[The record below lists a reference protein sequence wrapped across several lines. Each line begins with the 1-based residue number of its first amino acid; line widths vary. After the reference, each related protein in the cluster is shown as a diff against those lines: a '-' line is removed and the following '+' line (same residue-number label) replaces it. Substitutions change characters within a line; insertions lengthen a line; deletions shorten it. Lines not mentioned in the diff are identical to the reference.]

1 MDKDLWDQ
9 MTKFTPLSK
18 MINEALLP
26 NLKKVED
33 NIWVVKDFIKDT
45 ERQMYVDY
53 AESLEEEK
61 WWEKNKNWWL
71 GKFVVIDES
80 SPLKDISQTILNRVK
95 PFLNDNIHLGAFGSL
110 HRIKEGQGMF
120 IHTDN
125 PTEVRDIHDE
135 DGNKVGEGSG
145 YNNYAMLAIVVYLND
160 FNGGELFFPS
170 LKIDYKAEAGD
181 LVLFPGTGKE
191 YDHGVR
197 PLLPGPTRY
206 VTTGFG
212 YHENAEELKKAQY
225 VFEDTK
231 TGQFL
236 EADPT
241 T

>member
-18 MINEALLP
+18 MINEDALP
-26 NLKKVED
+26 NLNKVEE
-33 NIWVVKDFIKDT
+33 NIWVIKDFIKDA
-45 ERQMYVDY
+45 ERQAYVDY
-53 AESLEEEK
+53 AESLEESK

-71 GKFVVIDES
+71 GKFVVIDEK
-80 SPLKDISQTILNRVK
+80 SPLKELSQTILNRVK
-95 PFLNDNIHLGAFGSL
+95 PFLNSSIHLGAFGSL
-110 HRIKEGQGMF
+110 HRITEGQGMF

-125 PTEVRDIHDE
+125 PTEVRDIYDE
-135 DGNKVGEGSG
+135 FGNKVGEGSG

-170 LKIDYKAEAGD
+170 LGIDYKANAGD
-181 LVLFPGTGKE
+181 LVFFPGTGKE

-212 YHENAEELKKAQY
+212 YHKNAESLKQAQY

-231 TGQFL
+231 TGKFL
-236 EADPT
+236 ESDPT
-241 T
+241 S